1 MGLLVLDRALME
13 EIIIDERIRVVLL
26 KVQGRRARI
35 GIDAPD
41 EMRIRRGEIEARP
54 LSDGPETGDAHAR

>member
-26 KVQGRRARI
+26 RVQGRRARI
-35 GIDAPD
+35 GIEAPGLP
-41 EMRIRRGEIEARP
+41 IRRGEIEPRP
-54 LSDGPETGDAHAR
+54 QSEGPETGDAHAR